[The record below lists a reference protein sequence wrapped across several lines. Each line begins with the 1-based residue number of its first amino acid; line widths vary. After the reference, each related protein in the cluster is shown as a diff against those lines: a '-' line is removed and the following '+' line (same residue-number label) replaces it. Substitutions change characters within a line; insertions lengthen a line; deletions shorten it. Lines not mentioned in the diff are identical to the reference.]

1 MIRMEI
7 ACFLVVAFMAIMY
20 FSAKREKTKL
30 HNVFSCFLIVSMLH
44 LILDATTIYT
54 VNHLENVPRWANDI
68 LHRLFIGSMLFLF
81 FLIYRYILLLVEEE
95 SEQILQRSPRSKV
108 VLVLA
113 EICAFV
119 LPIDYKQTEMGNYSY
134 GPAANT
140 TYGCIA
146 LYVIFTIV
154 ALCRYWKQLHTKKKI
169 AICTAL
175 AVLIVA
181 SVYQAFHPLAL
192 ISGMGVMLIG
202 LSFYLTLENP
212 DIQLVKQVQEEKKK
226 AEEANAAKSTF
237 LSHVSHEIRTPMN
250 AVVGMADIML
260 RTDLTREQKE
270 YLYNIKNSG
279 HALVAIIND
288 ILDISKIEAG
298 KMELVEEVY
307 EIRPL
312 LQDIRMMIENRIGDK
327 PIKLIYEIDKEIPT
341 YLYGDGLRI
350 RRIIINLLNN
360 AVKFTERGYVKLTV
374 QLKRKIGEEMTV
386 YMSVADTGQ
395 GIPEEDI
402 QKLFEAFA
410 QADTKKNRGKEG
422 TGLGLSISARLVSLM
437 GGKLEVKSEYG
448 KGSEF
453 FFTVFQKTVSKD
465 MEPVKEEEATPF
477 IAPKAQILIVEDN
490 EINQKVAIGLLEPLQ
505 IKIDLA
511 GNGKEAL
518 SMIQEKKYD
527 LIFMDHMMPIMDGEE
542 AIRRLRQMDDDYC
555 QNVPVIAFT
564 ANAMKE
570 TETLLKQAGMNDF
583 LAKPIEYTAI
593 DKMLRKWLPKELMVE
608 VAPEEIPQRQNQEQ
622 QHSTQT
628 LKGIHIEEGIKYS
641 GSEELWKQ
649 LMGNFYTLIDAK
661 TIKLQ
666 NCLKDGMLKEFTI
679 EAHALK
685 SSSRIIGATGLSAR
699 FAELENLGN
708 AGDEKK
714 IQEMLPDVLE
724 LYQSYKDVLRIY
736 GTSQTNKK
744 EVPKEEIIL
753 YLEGIQNAIDNFDL
767 DVADEAMQKLEECV
781 LPESFRSYMES
792 LRVYIA
798 DVDMENILQATKE
811 MLDMLQEEESLS

>member
-20 FSAKREKTKL
+20 FSAKRENTKL
-30 HNVFSCFLIVSMLH
+30 HKVFSVYLILSMFH
-44 LILDATTIYT
+44 LILDASTIYT
-54 VNHLENVPRWANDI
+54 VNHMEKIPGWVNDI
-68 LHRLFIGSMLFLF
+68 LHRLFIGSMLVLF
-81 FLIYRYILLLVEEE
+81 FLIYRYILLLVEDE
-95 SEQILQRSPRSKV
+95 SQQVLRRSPRSKV
-108 VLVLA
+108 ILVFA
-113 EICAFV
+113 EIAVFV
-119 LPIDYKQTEMGNYSY
+119 LPIEYMHTEMGNYSY

-140 TYGCIA
+140 TYGCIV
-146 LYVIFTIV
+146 LYVIFTLI
-154 ALCRYWKQLHTKKKI
+154 ALCRYWKQLHAKKKI

-175 AVLIVA
+175 TVLITA

-192 ISGMGVMLIG
+192 ISGMGIMLIG

-212 DIQLVKQVQEEKKK
+212 DIQLVNQVQEEKKK
-226 AEEANAAKSTF
+226 AEEANAAKSVF
-237 LSHVSHEIRTPMN
+237 LSNVSHEIRTPMN
-250 AVVGMADIML
+250 AVVGMTDILL
-260 RTDLTREQKE
+260 RTDVSESQRD

-279 HALVAIIND
+279 HALIAIIND

-307 EIRPL
+307 ELPAMLKNIRL
-312 LQDIRMMIENRIGDK
+312 MIENRIGDK
-327 PIKLIYEIDKEIPT
+327 PVSLIYDIDKELPV
-341 YLYGDGLRI
+341 YMYGDGLRI
-350 RRIIINLLNN
+350 RQIIINLLNN
-360 AVKFTERGYVKLTV
+360 AVKFTELGEIKLTV
-374 QLKRKIGEEMTV
+374 KLKSKIKEDLKI
-386 YMSVADTGQ
+386 YVAVSDTGQ
-395 GIPEEDI
+395 GIPEEDL
-402 QKLFEAFA
+402 QKLFHAFE
-410 QADTKKNRGKEG
+410 QADTKKNKGKEG
-422 TGLGLSISARLVSLM
+422 TGLGLSISSQLVSLM
-437 GGKLEVKSEYG
+437 GGQLEVKSEYG
-448 KGSEF
+448 KGSQF
-453 FFTVFQKTVSKD
+453 FFTICQKAVSKD
-465 MEPVKEEEATPF
+465 MEPVKEEKEQPF

-490 EINQKVAIGLLEPLQ
+490 EINCKVVLGMLEPLQ
-505 IKIDLA
+505 IKADLA

-518 SMIQEKKYD
+518 SMIQEKRYD

-542 AIRRLRQMDDDYC
+542 AIRCLRQMDEEYYKT
-555 QNVPVIAFT
+555 VPVIALT

-570 TETLLKQAGMNDF
+570 TEILLKEAGMDDF
-583 LAKPIEYTAI
+583 LAKPIEYATLSKI
-593 DKMLRKWLPKELMVE
+593 IRKWLPKELT
-608 VAPEEIPQRQNQEQ
+608 EEIVTEETKKETSWKCQPSDV
-622 QHSTQT
+622 HT
-628 LKGIHIEEGIKYS
+628 LKGIDIEEGIKYS

-661 TIKLQ
+661 TVKLQ
-666 NCLKDGMLKEFTI
+666 NCLEDGMLKEFII

-685 SSSRIIGATGLSAR
+685 SSSRIIGATGLSAC

-798 DVDMENILQATKE
+798 DVDMENILKATKE
-811 MLDMLQEEESLS
+811 MLDMLQEA